1 MAASV
6 SVVTGPEV
14 PGNRKFVTAD
24 VTFDSSYA
32 TGGEAISV
40 SSLGLTRLDF
50 MWVSP
55 SDGYVAQW
63 DGSLTNPKIKLFGT
77 NKDVV
82 GVTTGPL
89 TEVASGFN
97 VSTNTVKVFAFGA

>member
-55 SDGYVAQW
+55 DDGYLAQW
-63 DGSLTNPKIKLFGT
+63 DGSLTAPKIKLFWV
-77 NKDVV
+77 D
-82 GVTTGPL
+82 TTVDGAAMA
-89 TEVASGFN
+89 EVASTTD
-97 VSTNTVKVFAFGA
+97 VSAVAVKVFAFGA

>member
-63 DGSLTNPKIKLFGT
+63 NGSLTSPKIELFGT

-89 TEVASGFN
+89 TEVANAFD
-97 VSTNTVKVFAFGA
+97 VSSVTVKVFAFGA

>member
-1 MAASV
+1 MPASV

-50 MWVSP
+50 MWVSGD
-55 SDGYVAQW
+55 DGYVPQW
-63 DGSLTNPKIKLFGT
+63 DGSLTAPKIKLYWV
-77 NKDVV
+77 D
-82 GVTTGPL
+82 TTTDGAPMA
-89 TEVASGFN
+89 EVASTTD
-97 VSTNTVKVFAFGA
+97 VSSVVVKVFAFGA

>member
-55 SDGYVAQW
+55 DDGYLPQW
-63 DGSLTNPKIKLFGT
+63 DGSLTAPKIKLFWV
-77 NKDVV
+77 D
-82 GVTTGPL
+82 TTVDGAAL
-89 TEVASGFN
+89 AEVASTTD
-97 VSTNTVKVFAFGA
+97 VSSVVVKVFAFGA

>member
-6 SVVTGPEV
+6 SLVTGPEV
-14 PGNRKFVTAD
+14 PGNRRFVTAD

-32 TGGEAISV
+32 TGGESISL

-55 SDGYVAQW
+55 DDGYVAQW
-63 DGSLTNPKIKLFGT
+63 DGSLTAPKIKLFSIDPAISTG
-77 NKDVV
+77 NPPLQEVPS
-82 GVTTGPL
+82 TT
-89 TEVASGFN
+89 N
-97 VSTNTVKVFAFGA
+97 VSTVTVKIFAFGA